1 MVARRL
7 VRSLVVAALSLVAV
21 AASPGSAEGHPLHT
35 TMMDLSYD
43 PASRALNVIIR
54 VFADDFSAAV
64 VPSVPRRAEIVI
76 PSDTAILRYVTGRVG
91 VTGPGGRVSMRWCGL
106 RREGKVLF
114 LCLRGSFKLEF
125 RDRTVILTPGEF
137 LIVPRGVEHRPVAD
151 EEVEVL
157 LFEPADTRNT
167 GNVEHPTLTAPPE
180 PKR

>member
-7 VRSLVVAALSLVAV
+7 MRALVVAALSLVAV

-43 PASRALNVIIR
+43 PASRALKVIIR

-114 LCLRGSFKLEF
+114 LCLRG
-125 RDRTVILTPGEF
+125 TVPGTLAGASLSNGLLTEMF
-137 LIVPRGVEHRPVAD
+137 AD
-151 EEVEVL
+151 QVNVVQVSYDGRRHTL
-157 LFEPADTRNT
+157 LFTPRDGAKAL
-167 GNVEHPTLTAPPE
+167 P
-180 PKR
+180 